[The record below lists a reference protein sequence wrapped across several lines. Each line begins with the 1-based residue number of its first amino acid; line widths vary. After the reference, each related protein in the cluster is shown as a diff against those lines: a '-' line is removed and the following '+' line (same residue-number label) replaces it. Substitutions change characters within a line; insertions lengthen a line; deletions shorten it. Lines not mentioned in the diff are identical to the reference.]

1 MRIKWRLK
9 GFRELRQ
16 QPGVEADLDQRAR
29 RIAEAA
35 GAGFDVLPAQMGRT
49 RARRLVAPRT
59 AKAISDN
66 ARHNTLIR
74 SLDAGR

>member
-1 MRIKWRLK
+1 MKIEWRLA

-16 QPGVEADLDQRAR
+16 HPGVEADLDRRAH

-59 AKAISDN
+59 AKAVSDN

>member
-1 MRIKWRLK
+1 MKIAWRLA

-16 QPGVEADLDQRAR
+16 SPGVEADLDRRAH

-35 GAGFDVLPAQMGRT
+35 GAGFGVLPAQMGRT

-59 AKAISDN
+59 AKAVSDN
-66 ARHNTLIR
+66 ARHNILIR